1 MSWPRCSWRSALA
14 LWLVSMMV
22 WSRPK
27 SFFVPA
33 SDAGSRAP
41 MLCFA
46 KANPSRSYLRA
57 SSFDDA
63 ASKAAKRSFVRG
75 ISDDRGFTED

>member
-1 MSWPRCSWRSALA
+1 
-14 LWLVSMMV
+14 
-22 WSRPK
+22 
-27 SFFVPA
+27 
-33 SDAGSRAP
+33 